1 MAGAF
6 DITTTTTELKLPPAR
21 TGQLVFTVTNTSG
34 RQLTVRGMVVTLQ
47 SPDQK
52 NWFSIVGAVERPSPS
67 GVSLQYVVSVAV
79 PSSAPA
85 GPVTARFDALAKEDP
100 DAYQAHGP
108 AVVVDIPAV
117 VVAPVRKPFP
127 WWIVA
132 VVVLALLVLGGGGYA
147 AYRLINNH
155 ATPVA
160 KAPQTP
166 TPPRPTPTLLYPP
179 GFSAG
184 TWVNLVT
191 NPGDPGPRNL
201 VIQVNGT
208 VVTAKPTYSVCFT
221 RAPFW
226 CNFSGKTSGPATY
239 DALRQAFVFTW
250 TDGSDTMQGTATFTP
265 DHHMV
270 LVMTWNGGL
279 PTTYTLNLQACVPT
293 CVVLPAG
300 NVGQ

>member
-34 RQLTVRGMVVTLQ
+34 RQLTVRGMIVTLQ

-52 NWFSIVGAVERPSPS
+52 NWFNIVGGVERPCPPA
-67 GVSLQYVVSVAV
+67 VSLQYVVSVAV

-117 VVAPVRKPFP
+117 VVPPVRKPFP

-132 VVVLALLVLGGGGYA
+132 VVLLALLVLGGGGYA

-155 ATPVA
+155 AAPVA
-160 KAPQTP
+160 KASP
-166 TPPRPTPTLLYPP
+166 TPPRPSPTPLYPP

-191 NPGDPGPRNL
+191 TSSDPGPRNL

-208 VVTAKPTYSVCFT
+208 VVTAKPTYTVCYT
-221 RAPFW
+221 KAPFW
-226 CNFSGKTSGPATY
+226 CDISGMSSGPATY
-239 DALRQAFVFTW
+239 DPSRQAFVFTW
-250 TDGSDTMQGTATFTP
+250 TDGSHMIQAIATFTP

-270 LVMTWNGGL
+270 LVMTWDGSFS
-279 PTTYTLNLQACVPT
+279 TTYTLNLQGCAPFCLVQPT
-293 CVVLPAG
+293 GIAR
-300 NVGQ
+300 Q